1 MRTRKDRMAF
11 RCFSTPTWR
20 LALVAC
26 LLSGCGRAR
35 KEPLPAALPEPPAPV
50 APRVAPVAREAG
62 KELSA
67 SPVALAARQQVGQTL
82 HYDPA
87 YVGLAYPG
95 GDLPIEKGV
104 CTDVVVRALRT
115 ALNLDLQQAV
125 HEDMRAAF
133 SAYPDNWGLRKPD
146 PNIDHRRV
154 PNLRRYF
161 ERQGYSLAITKRAG
175 DYLPGDLV
183 SCTVGKRPHIM
194 VVSDRKT
201 PGGLPLVIHNIGR
214 GTREEDR
221 LFAFPLTGHYRVKE

>member
-1 MRTRKDRMAF
+1 M
-11 RCFSTPTWR
+11 
-20 LALVAC
+20 
-26 LLSGCGRAR
+26 GN
-35 KEPLPAALPEPPAPV
+35 PLRPS
-50 APRVAPVAREAG
+50 RRSEADG
-62 KELSA
+62 
-67 SPVALAARQQVGQTL
+67 
-82 HYDPA
+82 
-87 YVGLAYPG
+87 
-95 GDLPIEKGV
+95 
-104 CTDVVVRALRT
+104 VVRALRT

-154 PNLRRYF
+154 LNLMRYF

-221 LFAFPLTGHYRVKE
+221 LFAFPLTGHYRVEE